1 MLNNKELKSLIYD
14 IDDDLVDIIETLK
27 NDAENIRKY
36 YENTHISTKYVD
48 PAMFVHAYIQV
59 CIKNMRD
66 AREGF
71 NKILKEIK
79 KEEYGIH
86 KNNRNK

>member
-1 MLNNKELKSLIYD
+1 MDNKKLKTIIYD
-14 IDDDLVDIIETLK
+14 IDDDLADMIETLK
-27 NDAENIRKY
+27 NSAERIREY
-36 YENTHISTKYVD
+36 YENNHVSTKID
-48 PAMFVHAYIQV
+48 PAMFVHAYIKV

-79 KEEYGIH
+79 EEEYGIH
-86 KNNRNK
+86 KNNKNK